1 MPVKP
6 PRDRR
11 PRRPEP
17 RVNGQRV
24 LGEYSDDDAAYLLA
38 EAGKTPTTRT
48 GVLRARQAR
57 GIKAYRDK

>member
-1 MPVKP
+1 MLF
-6 PRDRR
+6 RS
-11 PRRPEP
+11 EP
-17 RVNGQRV
+17 WVNGQRV